1 MANEKIS
8 DLTTITRLRT
18 GTLLEVEDLTDG
30 SRNITAD
37 VLLCGVNWDTPSQ
50 VLGYTVANTLEVETN
65 TLAARLSLN
74 PDETNLPQAGWTVS
88 RQAWSSSQF
97 YTAGTPPALGF
108 LNPSAVAAFTD
119 ASPAI
124 ILEFAWVNVSGICVP
139 KRILGSLATG
149 ALGASATAGTCNMR
163 LFRAF
168 GQGVALG
175 TTIPVS
181 FPPSM
186 GGNSVGVGTT
196 DVAKGSTG
204 LKANQ
209 PPSQARI
216 QIVGL
221 STTAQAF
228 TDQSPIGLIE
238 GGRIAASSGTTQFQ
252 NQPLYDYRVAD
263 QPLILVPGTGFQVTV
278 TMPAGATSQA
288 FHAFLNM
295 TWDEWTPV
303 SPGDK

>member
-8 DLTTITRLRT
+8 DLTPATRLRT
-18 GTLLEVEDLTDG
+18 GTLIEIEDLTDG
-30 SRNITAD
+30 SRSITAD
-37 VLLCGVNWDTPSQ
+37 LLSAGVNWDTPSQ
-50 VLGYTVANTLEVETN
+50 VLGFTAANTMEVETN
-65 TLAARLSLN
+65 TLAARLNLN
-74 PDETNLPQAGWTVS
+74 PDETNQPQAGWTVS

-97 YTAGTPPALGF
+97 YTAGTPPALAF
-108 LNPSAVAAFTD
+108 VNASAVTAITD
-119 ASPAI
+119 GI
-124 ILEFAWVNVSGICVP
+124 LLEFAWVNVSGICVP
-139 KRILGSLATG
+139 KRILASLATG
-149 ALGASATAGTCNMR
+149 ALGASATAGTCNMK
-163 LFRAF
+163 LFRVF
-168 GQGVALG
+168 GQGVLLG

-186 GGNSVGVGTT
+186 GGNSVGIGAS

-204 LKANQ
+204 LKAYQ
-209 PPSQARI
+209 PPGQARI

-221 STTAQAF
+221 NTTAQGF
-228 TDQSPIGLIE
+228 TDASPIGLIE

-263 QPLILVPGTGFQVTV
+263 QPLILVPGTGFQVTL